1 MPRLSMGAAAKR
13 ADAALLFAALGDET
27 RLRIVARLCEE
38 GPLSIMR
45 LTSGAKVSRQ
55 AITKHL
61 HALEEAG
68 LARGSRTG
76 RESVWKLRANRLANV
91 QRYLDQIS
99 QDWDAALG
107 RLRAF
112 VENDEQQEKGR
123 TRFAAGPFRSI

>member
-1 MPRLSMGAAAKR
+1 VVARLSIGSQAKR
-13 ADAALLFAALGDET
+13 ADAAAIFAALGDET

-45 LTSGAKVSRQ
+45 LTDGAKVSRQ
-55 AITKHL
+55 AVTKHL

-68 LARGSRTG
+68 LARGARLGRT
-76 RESVWKLRANRLANV
+76 SVWELRANRLASV

-99 QDWDAALG
+99 KEWDAALG

-112 VENDEQQEKGR
+112 VEED
-123 TRFAAGPFRSI
+123 

>member
-1 MPRLSMGAAAKR
+1 VARLSIGSSGTKR
-13 ADAALLFAALGDET
+13 ADAAAIFAALGDET

-45 LTSGAKVSRQ
+45 LTDGGAVTRQ

-68 LARGSRTG
+68 LARGVRLG
-76 RESVWKLRANRLANV
+76 RESVWELRANRLASV

-99 QDWDAALG
+99 RDWDAALG

-112 VENDEQQEKGR
+112 VEKD
-123 TRFAAGPFRSI
+123 

>member
-13 ADAALLFAALGDET
+13 ADAALLFAALGDAT

-38 GPLSIMR
+38 GPLSIRR
-45 LTSGAKVSRQ
+45 LTNGAKVSRQ

-68 LARGSRTG
+68 LARGSRAG
-76 RESVWKLRANRLANV
+76 RESVWALRANRLASV

-99 QDWDAALG
+99 HDWDAALG

-112 VENDEQQEKGR
+112 VEEDER
-123 TRFAAGPFRSI
+123 